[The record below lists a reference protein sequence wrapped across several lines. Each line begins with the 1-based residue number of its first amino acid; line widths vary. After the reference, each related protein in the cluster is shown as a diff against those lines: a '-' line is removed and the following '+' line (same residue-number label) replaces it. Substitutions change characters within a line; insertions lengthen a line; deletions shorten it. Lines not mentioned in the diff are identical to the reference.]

1 MEWDSWPERALLWR
15 SQVSSIQSC
24 DCRNIYS
31 YSLSHRSSWC
41 SNKSYHLRRIYIE
54 VPQHSHRPVSAASSN
69 MSNQKRRLENS
80 NRRDSSSTLNSGS
93 AMQQSQ
99 DSFSKKQE
107 IFSIGSESCHS
118 SFQSSLHSHRTSRDS
133 LGVSRRTKAVNPSL
147 SSVSSASTETADRH
161 QTTPFLPPQLEEV
174 GFTRKYERPSGS
186 NSGDTYVIL

>member
-1 MEWDSWPERALLWR
+1 MIATF
-15 SQVSSIQSC
+15 
-24 DCRNIYS
+24 NFG
-31 YSLSHRSSWC
+31 SLRLQREKTQAPQTTLPSVVDTLDKKT
-41 SNKSYHLRRIYIE
+41 NTYIE

-107 IFSIGSESCHS
+107 IFSIGSESRHS

>member
-1 MEWDSWPERALLWR
+1 MDTLEKKTNTY
-15 SQVSSIQSC
+15 IQ
-24 DCRNIYS
+24 
-31 YSLSHRSSWC
+31 
-41 SNKSYHLRRIYIE
+41 
-54 VPQHSHRPVSAASSN
+54 VPQHRHQDRPVSAASSN
-69 MSNQKRRLENS
+69 MSNQKRHLENS

-107 IFSIGSESCHS
+107 IFSIGSDSRHS

-133 LGVSRRTKAVNPSL
+133 LGVRRTKVVNPSL
-147 SSVSSASTETADRH
+147 SSVSSGSTETADRH

-186 NSGDTYVIL
+186 NNGDTYVIL